1 MRTFTDS
8 AGRSWSVEINVAA
21 VKRVRGLL
29 GVDLYKLIDDG
40 FQRLGEVVCDPV
52 QLADVLYCLVKDEAD
67 SRNLTDEDFGRGL
80 AGDAITEAA
89 DVFVAELIDFFP
101 DPRARAALR
110 KVIDAGKK
118 VRNRLLSHAE
128 TLLETIDPDAEATKL
143 ISSYGNLPESSASIP
158 DRSHSVS

>member
-8 AGRSWSVEINVAA
+8 VGRVWIVQINVAA

-29 GVDLYKLIDDG
+29 GIDLYKLIDDG
-40 FQRLGEVVCDPV
+40 FQRLGEVVSDPV

-67 SRNLTDEDFGRGL
+67 ARGLTDEDFGRGL

-89 DVFVAELIDFFP
+89 DVFVEELIDFFP

-110 KVIDAGKK
+110 KVIDAGRT
-118 VRNRLLSHAE
+118 VRHRLLSHAE
-128 TLLETIDPDAEATKL
+128 TLLETIDPEAEATKL
-143 ISSYGNLPESSASIP
+143 IVSYGNLPASSESTP
-158 DRSHSVS
+158 DLSPSGN